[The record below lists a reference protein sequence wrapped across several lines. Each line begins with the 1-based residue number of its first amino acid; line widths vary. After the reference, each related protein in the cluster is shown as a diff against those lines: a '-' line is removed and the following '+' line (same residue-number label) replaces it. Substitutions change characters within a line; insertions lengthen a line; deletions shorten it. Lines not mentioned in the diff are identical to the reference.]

1 VALPG
6 SVAITATGCFA
17 MHAPHLPAQSLANS
31 LALLIHKTV
40 CGMSKFHGS
49 FMGYQ
54 HITAMRSI
62 YYALEL
68 QECSAHDL
76 ACAIADKQQFY
87 EAEAS

>member
-1 VALPG
+1 
-6 SVAITATGCFA
+6 
-17 MHAPHLPAQSLANS
+17 
-31 LALLIHKTV
+31 
-40 CGMSKFHGS
+40 
-49 FMGYQ
+49 MGYQ

-76 ACAIADKQQFY
+76 ACAIADKQQFH